1 MIRSYGDKS
10 ERVRTHVIRVVA
22 PVPIY
27 RKGSQHSASSIRL
40 LCIQGKEMKN
50 HATFTYVADVLV
62 PVLDSCRA
70 GIHALQPSGL
80 GRSRRR
86 CSGGARPVRSGQSK
100 GVAVSSDQKI
110 RFVWF
115 GNNASTHVSRKENL
129 AWTKY

>member
-10 ERVRTHVIRVVA
+10 ERVRTHVIRVIA

-70 GIHALQPSGL
+70 VSMPC
-80 GRSRRR
+80 SRR
-86 CSGGARPVRSGQSK
+86 GLDGPGADAPLGPAPSAAANRWEWPFPPSK
-100 GVAVSSDQKI
+100 K
-110 RFVWF
+110 
-115 GNNASTHVSRKENL
+115 
-129 AWTKY
+129 